1 MGYRKLQRESP
12 GVWTTRSG
20 SPSDYAFGPFST
32 DPIMA
37 RFFDDFRK
45 FIDRGNIV
53 DMAVGLT
60 VGVAFSAIAKALV
73 NDLIMPVVGFAI
85 NGASFRNFFW
95 VLKAGKTPGPY
106 PTLAAAQKAGAV
118 TLDYGDF
125 INTIVTFFIIAF
137 SVFLL
142 VRAVNDAQE
151 LRARQKA
158 QAPAAPTTK
167 SCPRCCSTI
176 PIAATRC
183 PNCTSE
189 LNPA

>member
-1 MGYRKLQRESP
+1 
-12 GVWTTRSG
+12 
-20 SPSDYAFGPFST
+20 
-32 DPIMA
+32 MA

-85 NGASFRNFFW
+85 NGASFRNFFF
-95 VLKAGKTPGPY
+95 VLKAGKTPAPY

-158 QAPAAPTTK
+158 QAPTTPTTK